1 MSTVTHNC
9 CDSYV
14 QNALLILDG
23 TAENVIK
30 PGASQAAD
38 KLEDTA
44 KQVKQELPKKA
55 DVASDKVKQQ
65 TKQAADQVRDKANNP
80 PDLQGKAQKAA
91 DKVGQ

>member
-1 MSTVTHNC
+1 M
-9 CDSYV
+9 
-14 QNALLILDG
+14 LIPKG
-23 TAENVIK
+23 AAENVIK

-55 DVASDKVKQQ
+55 DEASDKVKEQ

-80 PDLQGKAQKAA
+80 PDLQDKAQKAA
-91 DKVGQ
+91 NKVGQ